1 MRVRYT
7 THLLL
12 AATATVLL
20 SACVFRG
27 VAAETID
34 DCDAYEY
41 LYEDGDYDRC
51 TPLSCGAN
59 EYVVNHECV
68 ECPEWLQSAAGST
81 LFSCDYVHCDANQY
95 VANHA
100 CVACPP
106 GTTNV
111 YDAYESDGDTSC
123 DATLCAE
130 NERVENN
137 ACVSCPAGTT
147 NAAGD
152 DASGSDTS
160 CTICAANYYVSS
172 NTCTA
177 CPAGTT
183 NAAGDDASGSDTSCD
198 EDDDDDAAVQK
209 TPPLDENYRARVEAS
224 VDVRGYSA
232 AEFVGAVQT
241 SFRRGVAL
249 VLDGVDAEDVVIDS
263 VADVDAAANSLRI
276 RRRRVLLL
284 AVANAAVRVDFR
296 IFTDATQSSSSS
308 SSISLAEQLSR
319 SVNDGSLVVALTS
332 SGLTNVTGISVV
344 SLQDVDGDEKSDRLG
359 QSAVAGI
366 ASGCVAFV
374 AVSIFCAKRNAF
386 RRGVRIARLVQEH
399 QQG

>member
-1 MRVRYT
+1 V
-7 THLLL
+7 
-12 AATATVLL
+12 
-20 SACVFRG
+20 
-27 VAAETID
+27 
-34 DCDAYEY
+34 YEY
-41 LYEDGDYDRC
+41 LFEDYVDPSLDECRRLHC
-51 TPLSCGAN
+51 AAN
-59 EYVVNHECV
+59 EYV
-68 ECPEWLQSAAGST
+68 S
-81 LFSCDYVHCDANQY
+81 
-95 VANHA
+95 NHA

-111 YDAYESDGDTSC
+111 YDAYELDGDTSC
-123 DATLCAE
+123 DAMLCAE

-152 DASGSDTS
+152 DASGSADTS

-183 NAAGDDASGSDTSCD
+183 NAAGDDASSSADTSCD
-198 EDDDDDAAVQK
+198 V
-209 TPPLDENYRARVEAS
+209 DENYQARVEAS
-224 VDVRGYSA
+224 IDVRGYSA
-232 AEFVGAVQT
+232 AEFVGAVRT

-263 VADVDAAANSLRI
+263 VVDVDAASNSLR
-276 RRRRVLLL
+276 RRALLL
-284 AVANAAVRVDFR
+284 AVANAVRVDFR
-296 IFTDATQSSSSS
+296 IFTAVTQSSSSL

-319 SVNDGSLVVALTS
+319 SVNDGSLVVALSS

-344 SLQDVDGDEKSDRLG
+344 SLQDVDGDEKTARLG

-399 QQG
+399 QRGRVKTRAAEPKIVVMSTTASAASPAVVVSPGHS